1 MLLAQFEV
9 GRVGPMMMVVMMV
22 MVMFDVHL
30 VLLEI
35 LLLLLGGANLQ
46 AGRHI
51 SVKGL
56 EPLALCTAQLPYH
69 HTGGE
74 QQNTLLPSQTDCEL
88 VRSVIIKC
96 SDFHHFEKPVERQ
109 RIVGKLLQNGSI
121 CLGLPLLN

>member
-56 EPLALCTAQLPYH
+56 EPFCWSPCTVPWTEWILRAW
-69 HTGGE
+69 
-74 QQNTLLPSQTDCEL
+74 S
-88 VRSVIIKC
+88 
-96 SDFHHFEKPVERQ
+96 
-109 RIVGKLLQNGSI
+109 
-121 CLGLPLLN
+121 